1 MDRVKIGNTFR
12 TIRVELRLR
21 QSDVAER
28 AGLSQQ
34 TVSDLE
40 CGRFGR
46 LSIDAYCRIAETIGA
61 DVPLTPRWRGPR
73 LDRLLDRRHAL
84 LQNRAVELLAS
95 LRSAPNSRSTTMAI
109 AVRSTCSA
117 GCRAAAR
124 CSLVRSRPRSR
135 ICRRRSEYST

>member
-21 QSDVAER
+21 QSDVAKR

-46 LSIDAYCRIAETIGA
+46 LSIDAYCRIAETIG
-61 DVPLTPRWRGPR
+61 RN
-73 LDRLLDRRHAL
+73 DRR
-84 LQNRAVELLAS
+84 S
-95 LRSAPNSRSTTMAI
+95 
-109 AVRSTCSA
+109 AVRSA
-117 GCRAAAR
+117 GRELEPGA
-124 CSLVRSRPRSR
+124 
-135 ICRRRSEYST
+135 ETEK